1 MMGFRLL
8 MYGGGLISVAV
19 YLANLRQVRTLEAEA
34 EEVQD
39 ELTTVAAPASD
50 RDETSVPA

>member
-19 YLANLRQVRTLEAEA
+19 YLTNLRQARTLEA
-34 EEVQD
+34 V
-39 ELTTVAAPASD
+39 LSSTFTTL
-50 RDETSVPA
+50 R